1 MAKASTARK
10 FTLTAASA
18 AVLGVMSLGAQADQ
32 TNIDFGGYVKLDMLV
47 SDYADGQ
54 APESANIGRQQYIPS
69 ITPVGGNGDDLITD
83 FHARQ
88 SRFFLTS
95 NTELDNGETLTGHI
109 EMDFQLT
116 PNGDERISNSYN
128 PRLRQAFLKYG
139 NWTFGQTWSNFQDLN
154 ILAES
159 VDFIGITDGIIF
171 VRQAQIRY
179 TSGGFSVSIE
189 NPETTVTETRAG
201 GVTGPGAR
209 IVSNDGFVPDVTF
222 KYTGKADNL
231 SWQASALLRQLTYD
245 VPQSGDDETTFGY
258 GVSLGAKY
266 TFGMDD
272 IRASITTGSGLGR
285 YLGLNTWNGA
295 YIDSNGELEAIDSTG
310 VSFAYR
316 HFWTEK
322 LRSNVV
328 YSRGWA
334 DNDGELLAQAGDMT
348 KYTQRLAFNLMY
360 SPASNLTFGAEI
372 SQANRETEAKVD
384 GDLNRLQLM
393 AMYKF

>member
-1 MAKASTARK
+1 MAKASIAKK
-10 FTLTAASA
+10 FTVSAASA
-18 AVLGVMSLGAQADQ
+18 AVLGVMSLGAQANETD
-32 TNIDFGGYVKLDMLV
+32 IDFGGFVKLDMMV
-47 SDYADGQ
+47 SDYTDGQ
-54 APESANIGRQQYIPS
+54 APSSGSIARQQYIPS
-69 ITPVGGNGDDLITD
+69 LTPVGGEGDDMVTD

-88 SRFFLTS
+88 SRFFLTTD
-95 NTELDNGETLTGHI
+95 TELDNGETLTGHI
-109 EMDFQLT
+109 EMDFMLT
-116 PNGDERISNSYN
+116 PDGDQRISNSYN
-128 PRLRQAFLKYG
+128 PRLRHAFLKYG
-139 NWTFGQTWSNFQDLN
+139 KWTFGQTWSNFQDLN

-171 VRQAQIRY
+171 NRQAQIRY
-179 TSGGFSVSIE
+179 TSGGFSASIE
-189 NPETTVTETRAG
+189 NPETTVTPVG
-201 GVTGPGAR
+201 GGR
-209 IVSNDGFVPDVTF
+209 IISSDGFAPDVTF
-222 KYTGKADNL
+222 KYTGKTDNL
-231 SWQASALLRQLTYD
+231 TWQASALLRQLTYD
-245 VPQSGDDETTFGY
+245 VSQTGDDETTFGY
-258 GVSLGAKY
+258 GVSFGAKY

-272 IRASITTGSGLGR
+272 IRASVTTGSGLGR

-316 HFWTEK
+316 HFWSEK

-334 DNDGELLAQAGDMT
+334 DNDGEVLALAGDMT
-348 KYTQRLAFNLMY
+348 EYTQRLAFNLMY

-372 SQANRETEAKVD
+372 SKANRETEASVD

>member
-1 MAKASTARK
+1 MAKASIAKK
-10 FTLTAASA
+10 FTLSAASA
-18 AVLGVMSLGAQADQ
+18 AVLGVMSLGAQANETD
-32 TNIDFGGYVKLDMLV
+32 IDFGGFVKLDMMV
-47 SDYADGQ
+47 SDYTDGH
-54 APESANIGRQQYIPS
+54 APSSGSIARQQYIPS
-69 ITPVGGNGDDLITD
+69 LTPVGGEGDDMITD

-88 SRFFLTS
+88 SRFFLTTD
-95 NTELDNGETLTGHI
+95 TELDNGETLTGHI
-109 EMDFQLT
+109 EMDFMLT
-116 PNGDERISNSYN
+116 PDGDQRISNSYN
-128 PRLRQAFLKYG
+128 PRLRHAFLKYG

-159 VDFIGITDGIIF
+159 VDFIGITDGIVF
-171 VRQAQIRY
+171 NRQAQIRY
-179 TSGGFSVSIE
+179 TSGGFSASIE
-189 NPETTVTETRAG
+189 NPETTVTPVG
-201 GVTGPGAR
+201 GGR
-209 IVSNDGFVPDVTF
+209 IISSDGFVPDVTF

-231 SWQASALLRQLTYD
+231 TWQASALLRQLTYD
-245 VPQSGDDETTFGY
+245 VAQTGDDETTFGY
-258 GVSLGAKY
+258 GVSFGAKY

-272 IRASITTGSGLGR
+272 IRASVTTGSGLGR

-316 HFWTEK
+316 HFWSEK

-334 DNDGELLAQAGDMT
+334 DNDGEVLALAGDMT
-348 KYTQRLAFNLMY
+348 EYTQRLAFNLMY

-372 SQANRETEAKVD
+372 SQAERETEAQVD
-384 GDLNRLQLM
+384 GNLNRLQLM

>member
-1 MAKASTARK
+1 MAKASIAKK
-10 FTLTAASA
+10 FTVSAASA
-18 AVLGVMSLGAQADQ
+18 AVLGVMSLGAQANETD
-32 TNIDFGGYVKLDMLV
+32 IDFGGFVKLDMMV
-47 SDYADGQ
+47 SDYTDGQ
-54 APESANIGRQQYIPS
+54 APSSGSIARQQYIPS
-69 ITPVGGNGDDLITD
+69 LTPVGGEGDDMVTD

-88 SRFFLTS
+88 SRFFLTTD
-95 NTELDNGETLTGHI
+95 TELDNGETLTGHI
-109 EMDFQLT
+109 EMDFMLT
-116 PNGDERISNSYN
+116 PDGDQRISNSYN
-128 PRLRQAFLKYG
+128 PRLRHAFLKYG
-139 NWTFGQTWSNFQDLN
+139 KWTFGQTWSNFQDLN

-171 VRQAQIRY
+171 NRQAQIRY
-179 TSGGFSVSIE
+179 TSGGFSASIE
-189 NPETTVTETRAG
+189 NPETTVTPVG
-201 GVTGPGAR
+201 GGR
-209 IVSNDGFVPDVTF
+209 IISSDGFAPDVTF
-222 KYTGKADNL
+222 KYTGKTDNL
-231 SWQASALLRQLTYD
+231 TWQASALLRQLTYD
-245 VPQSGDDETTFGY
+245 VGQTGDDETTFGY
-258 GVSLGAKY
+258 GVSFGAKY

-272 IRASITTGSGLGR
+272 IRASVTTGSGLGR

-316 HFWTEK
+316 HFWSEK

-334 DNDGELLAQAGDMT
+334 DNDEELLASVNPAT
-348 KYTQRLAFNLMY
+348 YTEYTQRLAFNLMY

-372 SQANRETEAKVD
+372 SQANRETEANVD